1 MNDGL
6 PGASHEGG
14 GMDSQI
20 NVQRLE
26 HLSAHEDRFQVE
38 AFYRGLQR
46 HGNRR
51 NMFPFFRGNNGGG
64 GGGAPLPNEANVD
77 NMLLYSPDPIP
88 TSLLKLSNDY
98 ATRSMKMF
106 LSILK
111 YMGIGADYITDHQ
124 KVEIAQKLLHQG
136 LKRLELRDELYMLLI
151 KQTRGNPS
159 LDSKLKAWELF
170 HLIASTMPPAKEFVG
185 LVLEQIHWASHG
197 DTEEQIVKEIAS
209 KTWVSL
215 KRSLQ
220 AGPRRSLPS
229 AEEIGCLA
237 TGQKLTC
244 IVFFLDETFEE
255 LTYEMTTTV
264 SEAMKQL
271 AEIIRLQN
279 YQTFTLFECQ
289 KLTGARRTEDTCDEH
304 IMLDDNKYIADVLW
318 DFKNSRNSREGIQ
331 SKLLVKK
338 KLFRETD
345 ETISESQ
352 FINLSFV
359 QAQYDYLLGNYP
371 VVKEDAAQLCALQA
385 LAEHGSVIFSKED
398 ELMHTLQ
405 RYVPKQAYGAYSPEE
420 WVQAVISRSRVHG
433 QPSKEE
439 ARLQF
444 LRILRSLPYGH
455 SIFFPV
461 NKMEDPIGLLPNKLI
476 LGINKR
482 GIHFF
487 APTPREYLHSAELRD
502 IMQFGSSNQAVF
514 FKMRV
519 TGVLHIF
526 QFETKQG
533 EDICLALQT
542 HINDIMMKRYSKS
555 KAAANQS
562 SAAGY
567 SETNQAAADSA
578 QRGGDSPQQ
587 QQQGPADAQAGPKH
601 EKHANQ
607 LQKVLE
613 GKTRMIEE
621 LQKREEE
628 LRAEQKRVAEELCEE
643 MEKLKAEEESKNE
656 LIENKKKLEE
666 EQESLRRQ
674 IEEAKKSLG
683 EAEASKAAAV
693 DAAREAVDA
702 KMVKEMESRIHE
714 ATEELQQVQERIRD
728 LESQSKSIEK
738 EKGLLEK
745 KMNRLEASR
754 ETETRE
760 LRDKL
765 EAAKDSVGQQ
775 LKDKDSKIS
784 ELMEELS
791 KTTELFNANKLELEQ
806 IKTDLNELD
815 DLREMKQD
823 VERKEKLQKKIISDQ
838 ANRLEELEKLHKEEQ
853 MLRKKYLSMM
863 EDMLGKVRV
872 SARLAPAGDDS
883 SKQIV
888 EPIDE
893 YTLAKI
899 MEDRF
904 AVREEF
910 AFDQAYGPTLTN
922 KEVFE
927 TVQTVSTRCIEG
939 FNVCVSAYGL
949 SGSGKTHTMF
959 GPSNNDGM
967 ISLSVAE
974 VFNMCKKRSK
984 KWESSLEACMFELHN
999 EELTDLFATSKKKL
1013 VVKKDIKGLVHVVN
1027 AHFVSLTSVELLNE
1041 SIGKGLKK
1049 LNGLEH
1055 DKNASHVFV
1064 MVNVECSNKDSGV
1077 INNGRMVFTD
1087 LAGCNGGD
1095 SSLKALTNVVHA
1107 LEKEEMSIPYT
1118 SCTLTKLMSDC
1129 LGGNSKTLIIVHVH
1143 PQESLWDETK
1153 KALELGLSIRKV
1165 KNEIEKSEINKE
1177 IMKTK
1182 KQLEALKVKAGIP
1195 KELLDAVDM
1204 VDIIDEKPQP
1214 SDTAS
1219 VQGG

>member
-1 MNDGL
+1 M
-6 PGASHEGG
+6 
-14 GMDSQI
+14 
-20 NVQRLE
+20 
-26 HLSAHEDRFQVE
+26 
-38 AFYRGLQR
+38 
-46 HGNRR
+46 
-51 NMFPFFRGNNGGG
+51 
-64 GGGAPLPNEANVD
+64 
-77 NMLLYSPDPIP
+77 
-88 TSLLKLSNDY
+88 
-98 ATRSMKMF
+98 
-106 LSILK
+106 
-111 YMGIGADYITDHQ
+111 
-124 KVEIAQKLLHQG
+124 
-136 LKRLELRDELYMLLI
+136 
-151 KQTRGNPS
+151 
-159 LDSKLKAWELF
+159 
-170 HLIASTMPPAKEFVG
+170 
-185 LVLEQIHWASHG
+185 VLEQIHWASHG

-209 KTWVSL
+209 KSWVSL

-220 AGPRRSLPS
+220 AGARRSLPS

-237 TGQKLTC
+237 TGQSLTC

-271 AEIIRLQN
+271 ADIIKLQN
-279 YQTFTLFECQ
+279 YQTFTLFECR
-289 KLTGARRTEDTCDEH
+289 KMTGARRTEDTCDEH
-304 IMLDDNKYIADVLW
+304 IMLDDNKYIADVLF
-318 DFKNSRNSREGIQ
+318 DFKNSKSSRDGVQ

-338 KLFRETD
+338 KLFKETD
-345 ETISESQ
+345 EAISESQ

-405 RYVPKQAYGAYSPEE
+405 RYIPKHAFGDYTPEG
-420 WVQAVISRSRVHG
+420 WLQAVTSRSRVHG

-461 NKMEDPIGLLPNKLI
+461 NKIEDPIGLLPNKLI

-487 APTPREYLHSAELRD
+487 APSPREYLHSAELRD
-502 IMQFGSSNQAVF
+502 IMQFGSSNSAVF

-526 QFETKQG
+526 QFETRQG

-555 KAAANQS
+555 KAAATQS
-562 SAAGY
+562 TSASP
-567 SETNQAAADSA
+567 SESPGGLGEGGPPPSA
-578 QRGGDSPQQ
+578 PSGSPP
-587 QQQGPADAQAGPKH
+587 GPVDAQAGPKH

-628 LRAEQKRVAEELCEE
+628 LRAEQKHVAEELCEE

-656 LIENKKKLEE
+656 LIEAKKKLEE
-666 EQESLRRQ
+666 EQNSLRRQ
-674 IEEAKKSLG
+674 IEEAKTSLG

-702 KMVKEMESRIHE
+702 KMVKEMEDKIHE
-714 ATEELQQVQERIRD
+714 ATEELQQVQERIRE

-754 ETETRE
+754 ENETRE

-775 LKDKDSKIS
+775 LKEKDSKIS

-872 SARLAPAGDDS
+872 SARLAPMKDDS
-883 SKQIV
+883 SKEIV
-888 EPIDE
+888 EAIDE
-893 YTLAKI
+893 YTFAKI

-910 AFDQAYGPTLTN
+910 AFDQAYGPTLSN
-922 KEVFE
+922 AEIFA
-927 TVQTVSTRCIEG
+927 TVKTVSTRCIEG
-939 FNVCVSAYGL
+939 FNVCVCAYGL
-949 SGSGKTHTMF
+949 SGSGKTNTMF
-959 GPSNNDGM
+959 GKPNDEGM
-967 ISLSVAE
+967 IVRSVEE
-974 VFNMCKKRSK
+974 VFNMCKKRAK
-984 KWESSLEACMFELHN
+984 KWDSNLEAAMFELHN
-999 EELTDLFATSKKKL
+999 DQLTDLFATAEKKL
-1013 VVKKDIKGLVHVVN
+1013 VVKKDVKGLVHVVN
-1027 AHFVSLTSVELLNE
+1027 AHFVSLTSSELLKE
-1041 SIGKGLKK
+1041 SITKGLKK
-1049 LNGLEH
+1049 LSGLGH
-1055 DKNASHVFV
+1055 DQKSSHVFV
-1064 MVNVECSNKDSGV
+1064 MVNVECMNKDSGV
-1077 INNGRMVFTD
+1077 INNGRMVFSD

-1095 SSLKALTNVVHA
+1095 SSFKALTNVVDA
-1107 LEKEEMSIPYT
+1107 LHKEEDIIPYT
-1118 SCTLTKLMSDC
+1118 SSSLTKLLSDC
-1129 LGGNSKTLIIVHVH
+1129 LGGNSKTLVIVHVH
-1143 PQESLWDETK
+1143 PQEAVWEESK
-1153 KALELGLSIRKV
+1153 KALELGLNIRKV

-1177 IMKTK
+1177 ILKTK
-1182 KQLEALKVKAGIP
+1182 KQLEALKIKAGIP

-1204 VDIIDEKPQP
+1204 VEIADEKPQP
-1214 SDTAS
+1214 SDAAS